1 MHICVRRLA
10 RDKFASPKGR
20 NVGVSTERLAVPKNA
35 VPNRNGFRAHLVTYK
50 EEAAAAKPRTGL
62 GGVSRGVVPPLT
74 NTWKQGSRNRD
85 GKREGE
91 SPLGSG
97 GSRSDGLRETSLDT

>member
-1 MHICVRRLA
+1 M
-10 RDKFASPKGR
+10 
-20 NVGVSTERLAVPKNA
+20 
-35 VPNRNGFRAHLVTYK
+35 PNRSGFRAHLVTYK

-74 NTWKQGSRNRD
+74 NTWKQDSRNRN

-91 SPLGSG
+91 SPLG
-97 GSRSDGLRETSLDT
+97 GSRSDGLQKSTSLDIIL